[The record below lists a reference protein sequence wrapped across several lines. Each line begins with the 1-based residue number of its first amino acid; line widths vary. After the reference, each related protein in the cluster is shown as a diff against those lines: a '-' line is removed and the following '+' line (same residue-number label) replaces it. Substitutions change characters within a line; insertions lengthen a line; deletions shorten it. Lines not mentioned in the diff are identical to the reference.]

1 MKKRINEAVIKS
13 TILEVLFN
21 GELTNEAVLNG
32 GVLSSEVSCRFYE
45 KSARIISNYKDLKG
59 IRKEYQYI
67 LDVMGGKADVFQ
79 ILKTFSESVLKCND
93 SQIQYNKTRLTE
105 WTRVFQKMGQDI
117 PIGAFLAG
125 EVSKGNLEAEAISK
139 CFDWPAVI
147 TSDDEQLKI
156 ILEDGLAENHFHLEA
171 STQIFP
177 LTWACMMNYPWEA
190 CEKLRQKIVDH
201 TFFHSIND
209 RDIQMIK
216 YNTWI
221 NSVNQD
227 WGHVPTDF
235 SSDAFA
241 EEMCRIVK
249 NAAILRALLFLKII
263 EPHSDIMSSLEKYR
277 RHPYDLNNWSFIKSL
292 RRNVGSEHR
301 ISECDEDFDKD
312 GGDAV
317 GNEIYRLRYL
327 DYAITNR
334 LYKVDLRSPNRLLS
348 GERNFLYQCFLNIFS
363 GKWGKPEKDLLYTY
377 IIEKVKIRDRYV
389 QTNSRMGFDNFQEI
403 QRRKSEMV
411 YAKKDVYAKE
421 NYRLSLGSVLKD
433 YGVTSL
439 EVRIMAAESFDDLA
453 ERIRTIDSQVEKSK
467 ILTDKD
473 MYQKLV
479 SGDQCSDVPPR
490 YFFTVHIARK
500 ADSPAKIDGS
510 LVPRNNKKRESA
522 GKAVDCLD
530 SYFHSIYGTN
540 GAVDIK
546 KRIFG
551 MDVCSSEEGCR
562 PDVFATEFRYVR
574 KECNGCGLT
583 YHVGE
588 AFDSLLDGLRAV
600 DEAVRFLELTSGDRL
615 GHALAL
621 GMDPNKVY
629 DIMKRMQ
636 DETYL
641 PKQDVLDDLV
651 WLLFRSAELGVELG
665 DTLKRSVKKKAVE
678 LFKEIYVND
687 RTVIWN
693 THGELWLYNYFISWK
708 LRGDHPS
715 LYKDKVYNLVIPL
728 TKKAEY
734 SACMKSDVK
743 YISDDMRMNGDAA
756 YLYYLYHYSRSVK
769 ERGAKEYLINMSDI
783 NGNLLKGIADIQK
796 AMRKEV
802 SELGIC
808 IECNPTSNF
817 RIGGMESFAD
827 HPISTFCG
835 VRENNEDIN
844 VSINTDN
851 IGVFDISLPHEYM
864 VIKDALLRNGKYT
877 EPEIDGYLRRV
888 KKMGMDM
895 SFH

>member
-1 MKKRINEAVIKS
+1 MIKP
-13 TILEVLFN
+13 TILAVLFN

-32 GVLSSEVSCRFYE
+32 GVLSSEISYRFYE
-45 KSARIISNYKDLKG
+45 KSARIISSNKDLKG
-59 IRKEYQYI
+59 IRKEYNYI
-67 LDVMGGKADVFQ
+67 LDIMGIADVFQ

-93 SQIQYNKTRLTE
+93 SQIQYDRTKLTE
-105 WTRVFQKMGQDI
+105 WTRVFQKIGQDV
-117 PIGAFLAG
+117 PICAFLAG
-125 EVSKGNLEAEAISK
+125 EVIEGKAEAEAISR

-147 TSDDEQLKI
+147 ISDDESLKS
-156 ILEDGLAENHFHLEA
+156 ILKNGLAENHFHLEA
-171 STQIFP
+171 STQVFP

-201 TFFHSIND
+201 SFFHKIND
-209 RDIQMIK
+209 WDTQMIK

-235 SSDAFA
+235 SSDALA
-241 EEMCRIVK
+241 EEMCQIVK
-249 NAAILRALLFLKII
+249 DAAILRALLFLKII
-263 EPHSDIMSSLEKYR
+263 EPHSDIMPRLEKYR
-277 RHPYDLNNWSFIKSL
+277 RHPYDLNNWSLIKAL
-292 RRNVGSEHR
+292 RRNIEPEHR
-301 ISECDEDFDKD
+301 ISECDWRFDKD
-312 GGDAV
+312 GGTSV
-317 GNEIYRLRYL
+317 GYEIYRLRNL
-327 DYAITNR
+327 DYAITNQ
-334 LYKVDLRSPNRLLS
+334 LFMVDPRSPNRLLA

-363 GKWGKPEKDLLYTY
+363 DKWGKNEKDLLYTY

-411 YAKKDVYAKE
+411 YAKKNVYAKE
-421 NYRLSLGSVLKD
+421 NYRLSLGSTLKD

-439 EVRIMAAESFDDLA
+439 EVRIMAEESFDKLT

-467 ILTDKD
+467 ILTYKD
-473 MYQKLV
+473 VYQKFV
-479 SGDQCSDVPPR
+479 SGDHCSDEKNG
-490 YFFTVHIARK
+490 YFFTVHIGRK

-510 LVPRNNKKRESA
+510 LVPRNNKKRKSA

-530 SYFHSIYGTN
+530 SYFHGIHVTS

-574 KECNGCGLT
+574 KECKGCGLT

-621 GMDPNKVY
+621 GMDPKKVY
-629 DIMKRMQ
+629 TIMKRMQ
-636 DETYL
+636 DEIYL
-641 PKQDVLDDLV
+641 PQQDVLDDLV
-651 WLLFRSAELGVELG
+651 WLLYRSAELGVELN
-665 DTLKRSVKKKAVE
+665 DTLKILIKKKAVE

-687 RTVIWN
+687 RTVFWN
-693 THGELWLYNYFISWK
+693 KHGESWLEEYFISWK

-715 LYKDKVYNLVIPL
+715 MYKNKVYNPVMSL

-734 SACMKSDVK
+734 NACMKSDVK
-743 YISDDMRMNGDAA
+743 YISDDMRMNEDAA

-769 ERGAKEYLINMSDI
+769 ERGAKEYLIDMSDI
-783 NGNLLKGIADIQK
+783 TGNLLKGIAGMQK

-802 SELGIC
+802 SGLGIC

-817 RIGGMESFAD
+817 RIGGMESFED
-827 HPISTFCG
+827 HPIATFCG
-835 VRENNEDIN
+835 VKKKDEDIN

-851 IGVFDISLPHEYM
+851 VGVFDISLPHEYM
-864 VIKDALLRNGKYT
+864 IIKDALLRSGDYT
-877 EPEIDGYLRRV
+877 ESEIGDYLHRV
-888 KKMGMDM
+888 KKMGISM